1 MENKVVWV
9 GIVMALT
16 LSSLLTTGVISA
28 GLSLLAFS
36 LLFTLIARKAWGKNA
51 QTETQQTS
59 SSSDQSHY

>member
-16 LSSLLTTGVISA
+16 LSSLLTTGVVSA

-51 QTETQQTS
+51 QTETEQT